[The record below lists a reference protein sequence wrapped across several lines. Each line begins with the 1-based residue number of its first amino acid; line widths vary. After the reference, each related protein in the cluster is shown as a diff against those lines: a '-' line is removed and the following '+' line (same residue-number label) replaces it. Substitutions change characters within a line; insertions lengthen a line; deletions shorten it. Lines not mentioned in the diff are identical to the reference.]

1 MELMIRGGF
10 EGLTQGGGSDV
21 HPHWGTLSVVYSII
35 LYILEW
41 EEPSGQICEKYSLYS
56 SWRLYL
62 DTWFALEISSFLC
75 VLYPT
80 GRTGNACVKKT
91 KLCYGLVNRI

>member
-1 MELMIRGGF
+1 MIHGAS

-21 HPHWGTLSVVYSII
+21 HPYWGTLSVVYRII
-35 LYILEW
+35 LYILKH
-41 EEPSGQICEKYSLYS
+41 EEPSGQIWEKYSLYS

-62 DTWFALEISSFLC
+62 DIWFALEISSFLC

-80 GRTGNACVKKT
+80 GRTGNACAKKT
-91 KLCYGLVNRI
+91 KLCYGLVDRI